1 MKNFNGVV
9 WSVDNYFKTNKIIH
23 GGAGA
28 VDSVVPSLFPHF
40 NEKFP
45 ENLNWIN
52 VWAVKLSIYFE
63 NEEVGFDIFII
74 FLLLQIQG
82 SARRRK
88 NYFFKKGEQ
97 SAPWYI
103 SILFKQYAPSL
114 LLFLWGLI
122 MSVSLMKKTTKIH

>member
-1 MKNFNGVV
+1 M
-9 WSVDNYFKTNKIIH
+9 DNYFKTNKIIH

-28 VDSVVPSLFPHF
+28 VDSVVPSLFSHF

-82 SARRRK
+82 PGRRRK
-88 NYFFKKGEQ
+88 KHFFKKGEQ
-97 SAPWYI
+97 SAP
-103 SILFKQYAPSL
+103 
-114 LLFLWGLI
+114 
-122 MSVSLMKKTTKIH
+122 